1 VSSFLLNDND
11 IVSVR
16 KKIGVES
23 RKNIEIQGEVYFP
36 GNVILEFELISFKQI
51 LEKAGGLKSTAN
63 LNASYIKRG
72 DKILSINLTN
82 DIESDKNFLVDGDL
96 VFIASENG
104 TVSTIGAV
112 QNENLFIW
120 EKGQKSKY
128 YIRNSGGR
136 IKSEAGDAYL
146 VLPNGKTKKIN
157 VFRNPRVLPN
167 SQIVVNRKVNKQEQ
181 GNGEK
186 AWDRMIKVIT
196 IVTSSLTAAVL
207 ASKL

>member
-1 VSSFLLNDND
+1 
-11 IVSVR
+11 
-16 KKIGVES
+16 
-23 RKNIEIQGEVYFP
+23 
-36 GNVILEFELISFKQI
+36 
-51 LEKAGGLKSTAN
+51 
-63 LNASYIKRG
+63 
-72 DKILSINLTN
+72 
-82 DIESDKNFLVDGDL
+82 

-167 SQIVVNRKVNKQEQ
+167 AQIVVNRKVNKQEQ

>member
-1 VSSFLLNDND
+1 M
-11 IVSVR
+11 
-16 KKIGVES
+16 
-23 RKNIEIQGEVYFP
+23 
-36 GNVILEFELISFKQI
+36 
-51 LEKAGGLKSTAN
+51 
-63 LNASYIKRG
+63 
-72 DKILSINLTN
+72 
-82 DIESDKNFLVDGDL
+82 
-96 VFIASENG
+96 FIASENG

-136 IKSEAGDAYL
+136 IKSEAADAYL
-146 VLPNGKTKKIN
+146 VLPNGKSKRIN
-157 VFRNPRVLPN
+157 AFRNPRVLPN
-167 SQIVVNRKVNKQEQ
+167 SQIVVNRKMNKQEQ
-181 GNGEK
+181 GSGDK